1 MLEGLHVH
9 NKINKQAKAGGTSL
23 QACSVNLGTIYLR
36 QAENLRTELQW
47 RFEYSRWDGSQE
59 FLPQSADRVFD
70 QLAEYLMQHGERI
83 LQNMDDLEDEIPE
96 IIELIQKEG
105 LIEKDQDGQWRI
117 TPRGVRK
124 IQDKALE
131 DLFQTFRRD
140 SLGRHDTPEKG
151 EGSVVLEDTRP
162 YVYGDSL
169 ANLNLHETLKNAYVR
184 QGGGVPIKLSSEDY
198 VVHETEYQTRCA
210 TVVLIDM
217 SGSMGRYGK
226 YYTTKKVALA
236 LQAMVRARYPQDSLQ
251 MIGFYTFASL
261 MNERQLLNSAPKP
274 VSIFDSRDAYAL
286 RPRSPAGPGPSAF
299 HQHSRGPA
307 AGAERPVAAT
317 RNQQTDHRHHRR
329 RADRPYRG
337 PGSRLDLPARRKNSQ
352 AYPRRSEQLRQRGHS
367 RLELRVDRRLFLS
380 RPGQFRRR
388 DGQSLAREW
397 PPIARPT
404 TSATWCSTA
413 SSAGGASGDSVIES
427 APLGDL

>member
-1 MLEGLHVH
+1 MA
-9 NKINKQAKAGGTSL
+9 I
-23 QACSVNLGTIYLR
+23 
-36 QAENLRTELQW
+36 
-47 RFEYSRWDGSQE
+47 FEYSKWDGSQE

-70 QLAEYLMQHGERI
+70 QLAEFLMQHGDRI

-105 LIEKDQDGQWRI
+105 LIEKDQEGRWSV

-151 EGSVVLEDTRP
+151 AGSVVLEDTRP

-184 QGGGVPIKLSSEDY
+184 QGGGVPIRLSSEDY

-251 MIGFYTFASL
+251 MVGFYTFASL

-274 VSIFDSRDAYAL
+274 VSLFDSRVHIRFDLDHPPGRVPQHFTNIHAGLRLARSILSRQPATNKQIIVITDGEPTAHIEGREVVLIYPPAEKTAQHTLGEVKNCANAGIRVSSFAL
-286 RPRSPAGPGPSAF
+286 IEDYFYLGLVNFVEEMARV
-299 HQHSRGPA
+299 SRG
-307 AGAERPVAAT
+307 VAAYCS
-317 RNQQTDHRHHRR
+317 TD
-329 RADRPYRG
+329 DIG
-337 PGSRLDLPARRKNSQ
+337 NLVFDSFVGGRRK
-352 AYPRRSEQLRQRGHS
+352 RRY
-367 RLELRVDRRLFLS
+367 D
-380 RPGQFRRR
+380 
-388 DGQSLAREW
+388 A
-397 PPIARPT
+397 
-404 TSATWCSTA
+404 
-413 SSAGGASGDSVIES
+413 
-427 APLGDL
+427 